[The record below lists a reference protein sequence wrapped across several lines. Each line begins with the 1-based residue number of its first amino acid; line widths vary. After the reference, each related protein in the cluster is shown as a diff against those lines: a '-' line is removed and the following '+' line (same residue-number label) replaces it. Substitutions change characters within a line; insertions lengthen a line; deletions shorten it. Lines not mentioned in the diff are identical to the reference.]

1 MKLPPMEHQSEAL
14 RVMNGKDAF
23 GLLMEM
29 GTGKTYCILADAE
42 RLFGAGKID
51 ALFVLAP
58 KGVHTNWILREIPTH
73 LSVEHI
79 AAAYSSGASKKA
91 QAKVERLFKPRDP
104 GEPVPLRVL
113 AMNIDAINTK
123 DGYAMAARFLRCTK
137 AAFVIDESDR
147 IKNPASARTKE
158 VMKLQP
164 LAVVR
169 RICSG
174 TPITNAPM
182 DIFAQMEFL
191 DEGLLGTTSY
201 RSFTAEY
208 ADLLAQDDPRVKS
221 MIAAS
226 RNPAYA
232 RPQVVARNSDGTP
245 RWRNLDKLQ
254 RLLAPHTFRKLKR
267 ECLQLPDKIYQT
279 AYFELTPA
287 QRRVYKTLE
296 DDLRVVLDG
305 EVNVVTALGALT
317 KLQQITSGF
326 VNIEG
331 EPVLLPPEDNP
342 RMAQLKAL
350 IEGLD
355 GKFIIW
361 ARYREELRQ
370 IAAALAGVGVVQYH
384 GGVGNADRE
393 AAVDEFQNGAAR
405 CFLGQPQSGG
415 IGLTLTAAETV
426 IYYSNDF
433 NLGTRLQSEDR
444 AHRIGTKKNVVYIDL
459 VAQGTI
465 DIGIANTLQRKEDVA
480 SKILGDDRVAAILGT
495 SEN

>member
-1 MKLPPMEHQSEAL
+1 MKLPPMEHQSECL
-14 RVMNGKDAF
+14 RMMNGKDAF

-29 GTGKTYCILADAE
+29 GTGKTYTVLADTE
-42 RLFGAGKID
+42 RLFAAGRID

-58 KGVHTNWILREIPTH
+58 KGVHTNWVLREIPTH
-73 LSVEHI
+73 LSVEHV
-79 AAAYSSGASKKA
+79 AAAYSAGASKRAKA
-91 QAKVERLFKPRDP
+91 KIERLFKPREV

-113 AMNIDAINTK
+113 AMNIDAVNTK
-123 DGYAMAARFLRCTK
+123 DGFALAARFLRCTK

-164 LAVVR
+164 LAAVR

-191 DEGLLGTTSY
+191 EEGLLGTTSY

-208 ADLLAQDDPRVKS
+208 ADLLSQDDPRVKH
-221 MIAAS
+221 MIANA
-226 RNPAYA
+226 RNPQFAK
-232 RPQVVARNSDGTP
+232 PQIVARNSDGTP
-245 RWRNLDKLQ
+245 RYRNLDKLQ

-267 ECLQLPDKIYQT
+267 ECLQLPEKIYQN
-279 AYFELTPA
+279 AYFELTPG

-296 DDLRVVLDG
+296 DDLRIELDG

-331 EPVLLPPEDNP
+331 NPVLLPAEDNP
-342 RMAQLKAL
+342 RMALLKT
-350 IEGLD
+350 IVEGLQ
-355 GKFIIW
+355 GKFIVW

-370 IAAALAGVGVVQYH
+370 IASALHDFGVVQYH
-384 GGVGNADRE
+384 GGVSNADRE
-393 AAVDEFQNGAAR
+393 AAVDDFQNGAPR
-405 CFLGQPQSGG
+405 CFLGQAQSGG

-426 IYYSNDF
+426 IYFSNDF

-459 VAQGTI
+459 VAQDTV
-465 DIGIANTLQRKEDVA
+465 DIGIANTLQRKEELA
-480 SKILGDDRVAAILGT
+480 ARILGDDRVAVLLGT